1 MIFPQ
6 QKIAL
11 DNRAA
16 ETDDVPSAHSPSLVA
31 LRQTLTTAPVVAA
44 ITVLAIVVLIAILAP
59 VLWTGDPV
67 AIDPIARLK
76 RESSEYWMG
85 TDAFGRDVYSRVM
98 YGARISL
105 LVGLGASC
113 ASVALGLLIGI
124 IAGYFRSLDSVIM
137 RIMDGIM
144 AIPSILL
151 AIALVTIS
159 GGSLATVIFAI
170 TLPEVPRVVRLVR
183 SVILS
188 VRNEPYV
195 EAAITLGTPL
205 PALLAR
211 HMAPN
216 TVAPLIV
223 QGTFIFASA
232 MLTEAAMS
240 FLGVGLPPEIPSWGS
255 IMADGR
261 TYFQLRPGL
270 ILYGGIMLALTVL
283 SVNVLGDA
291 LRDALDPR
299 MAHKL

>member
-16 ETDDVPSAHSPSLVA
+16 ETDDVPSAHSSSLVA

-170 TLPEVPRVVRLVR
+170 TLPDIFGCV
-183 SVILS
+183 
-188 VRNEPYV
+188 
-195 EAAITLGTPL
+195 TPD
-205 PALLAR
+205 R
-211 HMAPN
+211 C
-216 TVAPLIV
+216 
-223 QGTFIFASA
+223 
-232 MLTEAAMS
+232 
-240 FLGVGLPPEIPSWGS
+240 
-255 IMADGR
+255 
-261 TYFQLRPGL
+261 
-270 ILYGGIMLALTVL
+270 
-283 SVNVLGDA
+283 
-291 LRDALDPR
+291 
-299 MAHKL
+299 